1 MKPAPAST
9 TTTAT
14 PSVGTVGAS
23 SPRPGGEARRVLG
36 DPTTQTGRRQDATGA
51 HGSGVEILL
60 NDAGAEP
67 HRQEAATSPTVRRL
81 TLAEPLVAGPT
92 RRVDARFTQTLS
104 WPGMRS
110 EYSWLPPHDDVTVT
124 KPNQIGVAFSQHRR
138 VVVEREGRTAEL
150 NVAAGSVFVTGEDPL
165 AWTRVREPTDALEIY
180 PDLTLLADLADGL
193 RSGSGAI
200 EIEPASAARDAVVLG
215 IASVLRRAHLTGI
228 PPSDVAAST
237 LAHRLATHMLATY
250 CSVPVGGRTREP
262 GLLSPRAVDRV
273 AQLIDA
279 ELHEPLSLE
288 RLAAV
293 VALSPY
299 HFARAFK
306 ASTGMPPHR
315 FVTQRRMDRAM
326 TLLTTTRA
334 SVMEIA
340 YAVGFGNVSHF
351 RRLFRRHTGFLPGS
365 VRDTAS
371 FDPPE
376 RSAR

>member
-1 MKPAPAST
+1 MG
-9 TTTAT
+9 
-14 PSVGTVGAS
+14 SVGAR
-23 SPRPGGEARRVLG
+23 SPRPDDEARRVPG

-51 HGSGVEILL
+51 HDSGVDIL
-60 NDAGAEP
+60 NHAGAEP
-67 HRQEAATSPTVRRL
+67 HRQEASPSVGRL
-81 TLAEPLVAGPT
+81 RLAGPMVAGPT

-124 KPNQIGVAFSQHRR
+124 KPNQIGASFSQHRR

-150 NVAAGSVFVTGEDPL
+150 NVAAGSVFVTGQDPL
-165 AWTRVREPTDALEIY
+165 TWTRVRESTDALEIY
-180 PDLTLLADLADGL
+180 PDRTLLADLAAGL

-228 PPSDVAAST
+228 PPSDLAAST
-237 LAHRLATHMLATY
+237 LAHRLALHLLATY
-250 CSVPVGGRTREP
+250 CSVPVRCRTLEP

-315 FVTQRRMDRAM
+315 FVTQRRMERAM

-334 SVMEIA
+334 SVVEIA
-340 YAVGFGNVSHF
+340 YAVGFSNVGHF
-351 RRLFRRHTGFLPGS
+351 RRVFRGHTGFSPGS

-376 RSAR
+376 RPGR